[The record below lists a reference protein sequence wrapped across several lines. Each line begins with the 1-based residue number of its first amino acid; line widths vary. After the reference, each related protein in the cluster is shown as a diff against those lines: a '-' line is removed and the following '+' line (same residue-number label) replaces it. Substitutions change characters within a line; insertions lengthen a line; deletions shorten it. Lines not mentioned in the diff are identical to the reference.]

1 MKGKIL
7 FVEGWIEMILV
18 WMQYYA
24 DEHCMDARRIL
35 YCFLIVPCCF
45 FLVEG

>member
-24 DEHCMDARRIL
+24 DEHCMDARRIK
-35 YCFLIVPCCF
+35 YCFLMIPCWF

>member
-7 FVEGWIEMILV
+7 FVGGWIEMILV

-35 YCFLIVPCCF
+35 YCFLMVLCWF